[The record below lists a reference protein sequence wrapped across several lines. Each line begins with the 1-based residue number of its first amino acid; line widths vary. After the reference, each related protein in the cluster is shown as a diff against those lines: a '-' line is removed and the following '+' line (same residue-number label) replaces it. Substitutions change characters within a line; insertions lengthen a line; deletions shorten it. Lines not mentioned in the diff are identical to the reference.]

1 MRWSPLSG
9 AQLEEMVREATR
21 LAAQLQHS
29 HLPPLGPGP
38 SPPGGGGSPRNPRRE
53 TFVVKDSPVREL
65 LPTVPPAREVG
76 DGAAGG
82 GHHVRGHEGARGMGC
97 APPVP
102 LPAISLLPGHPWLS
116 PPASTQGSPSSGQGN
131 PCPGGPFPAV
141 PPAWGRGCGTGQV
154 RAPPERASR

>member
-29 HLPPLGPGP
+29 HPMGP
-38 SPPGGGGSPRNPRRE
+38 SPAGGGSPRNPRRE

-82 GHHVRGHEGARGMGC
+82 GTPRA
-97 APPVP
+97 
-102 LPAISLLPGHPWLS
+102 
-116 PPASTQGSPSSGQGN
+116 GS
-131 PCPGGPFPAV
+131 
-141 PPAWGRGCGTGQV
+141 
-154 RAPPERASR
+154 